1 MERMMTLRPLSVL
14 LLAAALGV
22 FGCGTGPTEQATEAP
37 ASETPAGTQPES
49 VAAVFNHYEEARAL
63 LAADKTEGL
72 AAAAEAIGQSA
83 NAAKADVSEGAAAH
97 LGMTADEAAKL
108 AAASGDIAKARLAFG
123 EVSRHLIQTVM
134 ADPSLATGR
143 LAIHC
148 PMAEG
153 YQHWIQTTA
162 AVSNPHMGTA
172 MPDCGAAVKFEE
184 AAAAVTN

>member
-14 LLAAALGV
+14 LLAAALCV

-83 NAAKADVSEGAAAH
+83 NAAKADVNEGAATH
-97 LGMTADEAAKL
+97 LGMAADETAKL
-108 AAASGDIAKARLAFG
+108 AAAADLEQARLAFG
-123 EVSRHLIQTVM
+123 EVSRHLVETIL
-134 ADPSLATGR
+134 ADPSLAGGR
-143 LAIHC
+143 VALHC
-148 PMAEG
+148 PMATG
-153 YQHWIQTTA
+153 YQHWIQTSET
-162 AVSNPHMGTA
+162 VSNPYMGTA
-172 MPDCGAAVKFEE
+172 MLECGSPEKFEE
-184 AAAAVTN
+184 AAAPVTN